1 MNFQEIFDSSML
13 LKDVI
18 QRLSTYEPTEK
29 RSSFLE
35 DYTLSG
41 LIDMVTILIERR
53 PTALNEAETRD
64 LATMILERCLFS
76 LKFEAID
83 EHITQNVHLEPI
95 ERKQMNKCHAKES
108 I

>member
-1 MNFQEIFDSSML
+1 ML

-83 EHITQNVHLEPI
+83 EHITPNVHLEPI